1 MTSIRTS
8 CSVSAPSSGHYETSH
23 ISLLSELHIQFQS
36 RPCIS
41 FCCVT
46 TPCTLF
52 YLGTSERTRAFG
64 TFPGNYVAPVW
75 PPHILLAPRP
85 PGLHQSL
92 HPADPALT
100 LQSLFSHLPSTLLHL
115 VESDLHV
122 SQNRGEGRDTVW
134 FLTSPPC
141 MSACVCSTE
150 TCRVFSHTPLE
161 RKEWMLMILFQIAE
175 NGLFCSTAI
184 CSCRKFAFLPSE
196 QLNGSFWVPDTVWCC
211 IQIFVTTVPSQ
222 TTAGSFLIRVA
233 HFSGINVSFACLPQI
248 ILQISESTTGKF
260 EETTWTSVDTCLK

>member
-8 CSVSAPSSGHYETSH
+8 CSVSAPSSGHHETLHMSF
-23 ISLLSELHIQFQS
+23 LSELHIQFQS
-36 RPCIS
+36 HPCIS
-41 FCCVT
+41 FCCMT

-52 YLGTSERTRAFG
+52 SLGTSERTRAFG

-92 HPADPALT
+92 LPADPALT
-100 LQSLFSHLPSTLLHL
+100 LQSFFSHLPCTLLHL

-150 TCRVFSHTPLE
+150 TCGVFSHTPLE
-161 RKEWMLMILFQIAE
+161 RKEWMLMILFQMRRMGCFVPQLFAAAE
-175 NGLFCSTAI
+175 NLH
-184 CSCRKFAFLPSE
+184 
-196 QLNGSFWVPDTVWCC
+196 SFPLSSW
-211 IQIFVTTVPSQ
+211 TVPSEALIQ
-222 TTAGSFLIRVA
+222 YDAAFSFLWPRCHHKPLRGA
-233 HFSGINVSFACLPQI
+233 F
-248 ILQISESTTGKF
+248 
-260 EETTWTSVDTCLK
+260 